1 MKTIRLTLIL
11 LLFTLIACEKDSNEE
26 VEKYV
31 PTDVLVKIKGYYS
44 IDKVFDFIN
53 TFDHNV
59 ENIHSQVYTSNLPSD
74 SLQYVLDYLN
84 NKPYTNDGNDWFVN
98 GYLHYQTNI
107 ITIFPRL
114 FNIQNTEY
122 QKDWL
127 ESMEILELYEQTE
140 GETSGCI
147 IYFHVPTGK
156 EKEWKQEFEEYE
168 FVEWAELNYIIDIN
182 TWP

>member
-1 MKTIRLTLIL
+1 MRNFIFILFTLIL
-11 LLFTLIACEKDSNEE
+11 LGCNKNSIENSEGF
-26 VEKYV
+26 V
-31 PTDVLVKIKGYYS
+31 PTDVLVKIKGYYT

-53 TFDHNV
+53 TFDHDV

-84 NKPYTNDGNDWFVN
+84 EKPYTNDGDAWFVN

-114 FNIQNTEY
+114 FDIKNIEY
-122 QKDWL
+122 QYDWI
-127 ESMEILELYEQTE
+127 ESMEILELNEQTE

-147 IYFHVPTGK
+147 IYFHVPKG
-156 EKEWKQEFEEYE
+156 EEIEWKNRFEQYE
-168 FVEWAELNYIIDIN
+168 FVEWTELNYYAEIEPN
-182 TWP
+182 